1 LPAFVVAEQIRWLP
15 SRDRCDSKTSGEATL
30 GSPFQEVAD
39 SVAALRFLL
48 VQPAIEIVL
57 AQLLERHSL
66 LVDPGVQ
73 LKGNQ
78 DPATQLTPR

>member
-1 LPAFVVAEQIRWLP
+1 MPAFVIAEQIRWLL
-15 SRDRCDSKTSGEATL
+15 SRDHCDSKTSGEVTI

-39 SVAALRFLL
+39 SVVALRFLL

-57 AQLLERHSL
+57 AQLLERDSL
-66 LVDPGVQ
+66 LVDPGEQ
-73 LKGNQ
+73 LKGAQ